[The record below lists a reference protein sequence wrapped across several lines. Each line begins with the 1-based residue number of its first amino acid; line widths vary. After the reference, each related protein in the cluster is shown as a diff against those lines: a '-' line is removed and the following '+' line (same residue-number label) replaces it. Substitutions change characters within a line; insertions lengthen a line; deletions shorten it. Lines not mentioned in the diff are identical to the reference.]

1 MQIGFCGDNALYQA
15 RLKFRISV
23 FFNIQRT
30 EYGFRSLMLIFCC
43 RRNTTGSSLRSA
55 ASATTPTNSSRSIMG
70 SKGEGELEL
79 LQRKVNK
86 RMLAAF
92 SFVDL
97 TQKEKTGQ
105 TDLKQD
111 IGVRHKGL

>member
-1 MQIGFCGDNALYQA
+1 
-15 RLKFRISV
+15 
-23 FFNIQRT
+23 
-30 EYGFRSLMLIFCC
+30 
-43 RRNTTGSSLRSA
+43 
-55 ASATTPTNSSRSIMG
+55 MG

-111 IGVRHKGL
+111 IGVRHNGL